1 MLSGFSRGYQPLSS
15 WGRSEIPWEQIIA
28 PPREP
33 DPVKYFSGLDLGRP
47 SEYTS
52 LAVLERTTQPDPESP
67 GRKLKFYAVR
77 HLERFELGTSYPE
90 ICARLKA
97 VFADARLQDSTL
109 TVDRTVVGQPV
120 IDLLRRA
127 GLGVSIRPL
136 TITAGLRSEYDQC
149 GTCLVPKNELVSTLQ
164 ILLQTRRIK
173 VAPSLPQAATLMKEL
188 TRFRAKSKLASVD
201 TLEDWREGPHDD
213 LVLSVA
219 IAAWQSEHLKELWV
233 LC

>member
-1 MLSGFSRGYQPLSS
+1 M
-15 WGRSEIPWEQIIA
+15 GRSNIPWEQIIA

-33 DPVKYFSGLDLGRP
+33 DPVKYFSGLDVGRP
-47 SEYTS
+47 SEFTA
-52 LAVLERTTQPDPESP
+52 LAVLEQTTQPDPESP
-67 GRKLKFYAVR
+67 DRTLRFYAVR
-77 HLERFELGTSYPE
+77 HLERFELGTSFPA

-97 VFADARLQDSTL
+97 VFSDSRLQKSTL

-127 GLGVSIRPL
+127 RLGVSTRPL
-136 TITAGLRSEYDQC
+136 TITAGQQSEYDQY

-164 ILLQTRRIK
+164 VLLQTRRIK
-173 VAPSLPQAATLMKEL
+173 VAPSLPQAETLTKEL
-188 TRFRAKSKLASVD
+188 SRFRAKSTLVSVD

-213 LVLSVA
+213 LVLAVA

-233 LC
+233 L

>member
-1 MLSGFSRGYQPLSS
+1 MLSDLASGYRPLSAM
-15 WGRSEIPWEQIIA
+15 GRSAIAWEQIIA

-47 SEYTS
+47 SEFTA

-67 GRKLKFYAVR
+67 GRKLNFYAVR
-77 HLERFELGTSYPE
+77 HLERFELGTSFPE

-97 VFADARLQDSTL
+97 VFSDSRLQDSTL

-120 IDLLRRA
+120 IDLLLRA
-127 GLGVSIRPL
+127 RLEVSTRPL

-164 ILLQTRRIK
+164 VLLQTRRIK
-173 VAPSLPQAATLMKEL
+173 VAPSLPQAETLTKEL
-188 TRFRAKSKLASVD
+188 SRFRAKSTLASVD

-219 IAAWQSEHLKELWV
+219 IAAWQSEHLKEFWIL
-233 LC
+233 